1 MTDVGTLLMPLKGF
15 SHHDSPEGHLH
26 DPSMCPVFLD
36 ALKDALPKTV
46 APREFNCH
54 INDAQFA
61 DAIVE
66 QVLAYTQ
73 NRK

>member
-1 MTDVGTLLMPLKGF
+1 VPLKGF

-26 DPSMCPVFLD
+26 DPSMCPVFLE
-36 ALKDALPKTV
+36 ALKAALPNSV
-46 APREFNCH
+46 VPREFNCH
-54 INDAQFA
+54 INDEQFA

-73 NRK
+73 DRKLATA